1 MEEKQQDFPDYQPM
15 DATAFIIAM
24 GGTPN
29 TKNEEPD
36 SEQASLCEIDSM
48 EMTLDIHKIRNGHSL
63 NCHYAIWHK
72 NVSPELGYSIT
83 DTVDTLKQKLTQN
96 GITFNQNYQF
106 RLPNGSIYSGNSS
119 EDNFSL
125 LIHSRMFKSSR
136 CYYFVLDYT

>member
-1 MEEKQQDFPDYQPM
+1 MEEKQDFPDYHM
-15 DATAFIIAM
+15 LDATAFIIAV

-36 SEQASLCEIDSM
+36 EEQASLSEIDSM
-48 EMTLDIHKIRNGHSL
+48 EKNLYIHKICNGHSL

-83 DTVDTLKQKLTQN
+83 DTVHTLKQKLIQN

-106 RLPNGSIYSGNSS
+106 RLPDGSIYSGNSA